1 MDAGFETSDDDQL
14 FSKDHQRPIIT
25 DSVQTLNFKSVQQL
39 EQTTKQQEMVF
50 ITKIEPEK
58 K

>member
-14 FSKDHQRPIIT
+14 FSKDQRPIIT
-25 DSVQTLNFKSVQQL
+25 ESVQTLNFKSVQQL